1 MPRYF
6 AEIAYKGTDYSG
18 WQIQP
23 NALTVQEVIEKAF
36 AQLFRYTISIVGCGR
51 TDAGVHATQ
60 YYFHFD
66 LEAEHAD
73 LDKLTYQLNAVLP
86 EAIAVFNI
94 LAVGDEAHARFDAI
108 KRSYVY
114 RLHFGKNP
122 FKKDASFGYHQ
133 GDLLDFGAMNE
144 AAQLMLQFED
154 FFPFCKTKTE
164 VHTFKC
170 QMITSEW
177 RMDSPTEWTYHVS
190 ANRFLR
196 GMVRLLVGMSL
207 NVGKGVLTLKEVN
220 HCMEVQERLPHA
232 LSVPAEGLYLCEVKY
247 PYDLSLNVEV
257 RP

>member
-6 AEIAYKGTDYSG
+6 CEIAYHGTHFSG

-23 NALTVQEVIEKAF
+23 NALTVQEVIENALK
-36 AQLFRYTISIVGCGR
+36 QLFRYPISIVGCGR

-60 YYFHFD
+60 YYFHFNLD
-66 LEAEHAD
+66 AEHTD

-86 EAIAVFNI
+86 EAIAAFNI
-94 LAVGDEAHARFDAI
+94 IEVGPEAHARFDAI
-108 KRSYVY
+108 QRSYVY

-133 GDLLDFGAMNE
+133 ADLLDFSIMTE

-170 QMITSEW
+170 QMMTSEW
-177 RMDSPTEWTYHVS
+177 RMDSPTEWSYHVS

-207 NVGKGVLTLKEVN
+207 NVGKGIVSMDELQK
-220 HCMEVQERLPHA
+220 CMEEQKRLPHA
-232 LSVPAEGLYLCEVKY
+232 WSVPAEGLYLCEVKY
-247 PYDLSLNVEV
+247 PYVV
-257 RP
+257 V